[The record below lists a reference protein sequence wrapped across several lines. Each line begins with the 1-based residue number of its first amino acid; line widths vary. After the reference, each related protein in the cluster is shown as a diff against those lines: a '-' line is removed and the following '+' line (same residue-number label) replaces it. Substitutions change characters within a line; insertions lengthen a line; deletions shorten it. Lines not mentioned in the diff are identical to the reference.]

1 MAVLAGVDL
10 HKWYGQREV
19 VRGVSPQVRQGEIV
33 GLLGPNGAGKTTSF
47 YMLTGII
54 SPTSGR
60 VLLGENND
68 SADPNGQEMDIGNWP
83 LHERARVGISY
94 LPQESSIFRKLTVYQ
109 NLQIILEHTGLSR
122 TVQKARAAQL
132 LDEFGL
138 TRLAKSHAMHLSG
151 GERRRLEI
159 ARALIRDPRFVL
171 LDEPFAGIDPLA
183 VGDIQHLVR
192 DLKDRGIG
200 VLISDHNVRE
210 TLTICDRAYLM
221 HRGSVI
227 LSGSPDEIVNN
238 EQARSVYL
246 GEGFTL

>member
-1 MAVLAGVDL
+1 MARLSGVDL
-10 HKWYGQREV
+10 RKWYGQREV
-19 VRGVSPQVRQGEIV
+19 VRGVSPEVNQGEIV

-54 SPTSGR
+54 KPSSGR
-60 VLLGENND
+60 VLLED
-68 SADPNGQEMDIGNWP
+68 QDIGTWP

-94 LPQESSIFRKLTVYQ
+94 LPQESSVFRKLTVRQ

-122 TVQKARAAQL
+122 KEQKERADVL
-132 LDEFGL
+132 LEDFGL
-138 TRLAKSHAMHLSG
+138 TRLEKSHAMHLSG

-159 ARALIRDPRFVL
+159 ARALIREPKFV
-171 LDEPFAGIDPLA
+171 PLA
-183 VGDIQHLVR
+183 VGDIQGLVR
-192 DLKDRGIG
+192 ALRDRGIG

-221 HRGSVI
+221 VQGQVV
-227 LSGSPDEIVNN
+227 LSGTPETIVNN

-246 GEGFTL
+246 GEGFSL

>member
-1 MAVLAGVDL
+1 M
-10 HKWYGQREV
+10 
-19 VRGVSPQVRQGEIV
+19 VRPTRGRTRCFPRSEPRGIV

-54 SPTSGR
+54 KPSSGR
-60 VLLGENND
+60 VLLED
-68 SADPNGQEMDIGNWP
+68 QDIGTWP

-94 LPQESSIFRKLTVYQ
+94 LPQESSVFRKLTVRQ

-122 TVQKARAAQL
+122 KEQKERA
-132 LDEFGL
+132 
-138 TRLAKSHAMHLSG
+138 
-151 GERRRLEI
+151 
-159 ARALIRDPRFVL
+159 ALIREPKFVL

-183 VGDIQHLVR
+183 VGDIQGLVR
-192 DLKDRGIG
+192 ALRDRGIG

-221 HRGSVI
+221 VQGQVV
-227 LSGSPDEIVNN
+227 LSGTPETIVNN

-246 GEGFTL
+246 GEGFSL

>member
-1 MAVLAGVDL
+1 MARLSGVDL
-10 HKWYGQREV
+10 RKWYGQREV
-19 VRGVSPQVRQGEIV
+19 VRGVSPEVNQGEIV

-54 SPTSGR
+54 KPSSGR
-60 VLLGENND
+60 VLLED
-68 SADPNGQEMDIGNWP
+68 QDIGTWP

-94 LPQESSIFRKLTVYQ
+94 LPQESSVFRKLTVRQ
-109 NLQIILEHTGLSR
+109 NLQIILEHTGLP
-122 TVQKARAAQL
+122 
-132 LDEFGL
+132 
-138 TRLAKSHAMHLSG
+138 RLEKSHAMHLSG

-159 ARALIRDPRFVL
+159 ARALIREPKFVL

-183 VGDIQHLVR
+183 VGDIQGLVR
-192 DLKDRGIG
+192 ALRDRGIG

-221 HRGSVI
+221 VQGQVV
-227 LSGSPDEIVNN
+227 LSGTPETIVNN

-246 GEGFTL
+246 GEGFSL

>member
-1 MAVLAGVDL
+1 MARLSGVDL
-10 HKWYGQREV
+10 RKWYGQREV
-19 VRGVSPQVRQGEIV
+19 VRGVSPEVNQGEIV

-54 SPTSGR
+54 KPSSGR
-60 VLLGENND
+60 VLLEE
-68 SADPNGQEMDIGNWP
+68 QDIGTWP

-94 LPQESSIFRKLTVYQ
+94 LPQESSVFRKLTVRQ

-122 TVQKARAAQL
+122 KEQKERADVL
-132 LDEFGL
+132 L
-138 TRLAKSHAMHLSG
+138 AMHLSG

-159 ARALIRDPRFVL
+159 ARALIREPKFVL

-183 VGDIQHLVR
+183 VGDIQGLVR
-192 DLKDRGIG
+192 ALRDRGIG

-221 HRGSVI
+221 VQGQVV
-227 LSGSPDEIVNN
+227 LSGTPETIVNN

-246 GEGFTL
+246 GEGFSL

>member
-1 MAVLAGVDL
+1 MAALSGIDL

-19 VRGVSPQVRQGEIV
+19 VRGVSPEVRQGEIV

-60 VLLGENND
+60 VLLDEL
-68 SADPNGQEMDIGNWP
+68 DIGHWP

-94 LPQESSIFRKLTVYQ
+94 LPQESSVFRRLTVYQ
-109 NLQIILEHTGLSR
+109 NLQIILEHTPLSR
-122 TVQKARAAQL
+122 KEQKAKAVQL

-138 TRLAKSHAMHLSG
+138 SRLSGSHAMHLSG

-159 ARALIRDPRFVL
+159 ARALIREPRFVL

-192 DLKDRGIG
+192 DLKGRGIG

-210 TLTICDRAYLM
+210 TLTICDRGYLM
-221 HRGSVI
+221 HRGTVI
-227 LSGSPDEIVNN
+227 LSGTPDEIVNN

>member
-1 MAVLAGVDL
+1 MALLAGIDL

-19 VRGVSPQVRQGEIV
+19 VRGVSPEVTQGEIV

-54 SPTSGR
+54 KPSEGR
-60 VLLGENND
+60 VILDEAEISG
-68 SADPNGQEMDIGNWP
+68 WP

-94 LPQESSIFRKLTVYQ
+94 LPQESSVFRRLTVRQ
-109 NLQIILEHTGLSR
+109 NLEIILQYTGLSHKE
-122 TVQKARAAQL
+122 QKRRAEKL
-132 LDEFGL
+132 MHEFGL
-138 TRLAKSHAMHLSG
+138 TRLEKSHAMHLSG

-159 ARALIRDPRFVL
+159 ARALIRDPKFVL

-183 VGDIQHLVR
+183 VGDIQSLVR
-192 DLKDRGIG
+192 ALRERGIG

-221 HRGSVI
+221 VQGLVV
-227 LSGSPDEIVNN
+227 LTGTPDEIVAN
-238 EQARSVYL
+238 EKARSMYL
-246 GEGFTL
+246 GESFSL